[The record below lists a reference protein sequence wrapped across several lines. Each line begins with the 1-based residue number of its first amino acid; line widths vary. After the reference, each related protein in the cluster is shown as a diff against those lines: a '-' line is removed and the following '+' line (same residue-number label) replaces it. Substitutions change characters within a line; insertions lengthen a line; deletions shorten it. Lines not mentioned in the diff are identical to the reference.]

1 MTLTQSQYRL
11 VMALLRDL
19 PTILSA
25 NTDVEVHSSSEVFIT
40 DTPQTA
46 TSPNSGAE
54 NVSSS
59 STMDVKFD
67 VPMIRLELFDAKA
80 VSKAKLE
87 GHSIIR
93 FEIEDVATL
102 YQKQANGEQMADLRL
117 AAITLSNTRPGTSL
131 YRDFLPKSIGQE
143 GQM

>member
-19 PTILSA
+19 PTMLSTNEDIAGSPSTKALETDTAQGTVSA
-25 NTDVEVHSSSEVFIT
+25 NSS
-40 DTPQTA
+40 
-46 TSPNSGAE
+46 AE
-54 NVSSS
+54 DVSSA

-67 VPMIRLELFDAKA
+67 VPTIRLELFDAKA
-80 VSKAKLE
+80 VSKAKLK

-102 YQKQANGEQMADLRL
+102 YQKQANGEQLADLRL
-117 AAITLSNTRPGTSL
+117 GAITLSNTRPGTSL
-131 YRDFLPKSIGQE
+131 YRDFLPKSTGKE
-143 GQM
+143 AQM